1 MFGVPELFGGL
12 HAEGG
17 IGRPN
22 DPALSELEEA
32 YRGGNLVLFAGLGV
46 SAAAGL
52 PTWDRLIQL
61 MLKRARWRVTG
72 KVVAEIVELSDERRF
87 IDALTAVKAALGK
100 DEFSTVIERHL
111 EDRSFLVPEIAE
123 AIASLAPRL
132 RAVLTTNID
141 HILER
146 AFDGAWP
153 VLTRVTDEIAR
164 RRGFILKLHGSLT
177 DRPTWIFTRDE
188 YERAVYA
195 DPKLLAPF
203 SAFFHACPLL
213 FVGYGL
219 GDDDFR
225 QVLGRVRA
233 LAGTQPPMRFVLAD
247 AETVTSER
255 LTKMEKSGVRVI
267 AYPNPDGE
275 HKEALRLLRALG
287 ASGAVAAKKPE
298 GPTGPI
304 NIAPTLREGSPDPSP
319 VADPPPPPGAA
330 YDRRWYVHRE
340 VEERLALTHLDLPG
354 APVVLWGPEFFG
366 KSTTLSYLLDHLRE
380 LDLREGRRSEMVL
393 VQFPA
398 LLEPDIAA
406 EDPFCALARYLIKFM
421 GGTDDWLM
429 ECESQPLP
437 WPSRLTNLMT
447 RRILPRAGSRL
458 ILALEQADA
467 AWGTPFQSDFY
478 GMLRAWCG
486 QSDHELWSKLR
497 LILTISTTPALL
509 FDGPERRHS
518 PWNLLAPIEL
528 RDFRPYQM
536 ETMARLY
543 GLDSSREVIDLKLQP
558 LVGGHPFLLRTVM
571 HGALSRGR
579 SLSALLDDHAAIEEL
594 FGPLLVKLVQWLSAE
609 PALENAIRQ
618 ILADPRSA
626 VDDTAFQRLRRAGV
640 VARTPDGGC
649 RIRVPL
655 YDSHLRRQWN
665 LPPST

>member
-1 MFGVPELFGGL
+1 MVRVTEILGGLFG
-12 HAEGG
+12 EGG
-17 IGRPN
+17 SGRAH
-22 DPALSELEEA
+22 DPALIELEEA

-72 KVVAEIVELSDERRF
+72 KVVSEIVELSEDRRF

-100 DEFSTVIERHL
+100 DEFATVIERHL
-111 EDRSFLVPEIAE
+111 EDRSFIVPEIAE

-132 RAVLTTNID
+132 RSVLTTNID
-141 HILER
+141 HIIER

-164 RRGFILKLHGSLT
+164 RRGFILKLHGTLT

-188 YERAVYA
+188 YERALYA

-203 SAFFHACPLL
+203 SALFHACPLL

-233 LAGTQPPMRFVLAD
+233 LAGTQPPRRFILAD
-247 AETVTSER
+247 AETTTPER

-267 AYPNPDGE
+267 TYPNPDGE
-275 HKEALRLLRALG
+275 HKEALRILRALG
-287 ASGAVAAKKPE
+287 ASGAVAARKDSSP
-298 GPTGPI
+298 GPL
-304 NIAPTLREGSPDPSP
+304 NIAPTLREGSPDPTP
-319 VADPPPPPGAA
+319 TADPPPPPGAP

-354 APVVLWGPEFFG
+354 APVVLWGPELFG
-366 KSTTLSYLLDHLRE
+366 KSTTLGYLLDHLRE
-380 LDLREGRRSEMVL
+380 ADLREGRRSEAVVVNL
-393 VQFPA
+393 HS
-398 LLEPDIAA
+398 LLDPDTTID
-406 EDPFCALARYLIKFM
+406 DPFRAFARYLIKFM
-421 GGTDDWLM
+421 GGPEDWLT
-429 ECESQPLP
+429 ECEAQPLS
-437 WPSRLTNLMT
+437 WPSRLTQLMAG
-447 RRILPRAGSRL
+447 RILPKAGARL
-458 ILALEQADA
+458 ILALEHADA
-467 AWGTPFQSDFY
+467 AWGMPFQSDFY

-486 QSDHELWSKLR
+486 QSDQDPWAKLR
-497 LILTISTTPALL
+497 LILTISTTPSLL
-509 FDGPERRHS
+509 FDSPDRRHS

-543 GLDSSREVIDLKLQP
+543 GVDASKEVIDIKLQS

-571 HGALSRGR
+571 HGAITRGVA
-579 SLSALLDDHAAIEEL
+579 LGALLNDKAAIDEL
-594 FGPLLVKLVQWLSAE
+594 FAPLLVKLLQWLTGD
-609 PALENAIRQ
+609 PALEDAVR
-618 ILADPRSA
+618 LVLHDPRSNP
-626 VDDTAFQRLRRAGV
+626 DDGAFQRLRRAGV
-640 VARTPDGGC
+640 VARNPDGGC

-655 YDSHLRRQWN
+655 YEAHLRRVWN
-665 LPPST
+665 LPRPV